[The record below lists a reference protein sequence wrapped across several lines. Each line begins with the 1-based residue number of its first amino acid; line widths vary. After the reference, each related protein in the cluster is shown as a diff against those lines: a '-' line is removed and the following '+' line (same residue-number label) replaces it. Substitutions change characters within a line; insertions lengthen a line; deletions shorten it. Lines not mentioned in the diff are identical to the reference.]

1 MYRLRSCIQILARF
15 QYTSFFFCFQVSV
28 RPREHTQYER
38 FILSAYP
45 YYASAFS
52 MMIGLFIFSLV
63 FLHHKDEGKS
73 KAE

>member
-1 MYRLRSCIQILARF
+1 
-15 QYTSFFFCFQVSV
+15 V

-63 FLHHKDEGKS
+63 FLHHRDEGKS